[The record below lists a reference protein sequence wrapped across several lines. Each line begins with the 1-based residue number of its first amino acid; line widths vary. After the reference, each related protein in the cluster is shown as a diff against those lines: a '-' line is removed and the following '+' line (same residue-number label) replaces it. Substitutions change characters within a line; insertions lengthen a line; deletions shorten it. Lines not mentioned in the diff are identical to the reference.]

1 MKKLTKKGFTLVEL
15 LAVITI
21 LGIISAVA
29 VISVSSYLTK
39 TRQEAMENLSK
50 TAYDGFVNYMMEQN
64 VLLNPGEIYPAGAN
78 IGNHSAAI
86 TLDDLYQDD
95 KIDRPSNPY
104 NTSAM
109 CTGYVYAENPT
120 TNNTNSALHGVDTYK
135 VHVYVDCGSGHEV
148 SEVFPKD

>member
-50 TAYDGFVNYMMEQN
+50 TAYDGFVNYMMEKN
-64 VLLNPGEIYPAGAN
+64 VLLNKGEIYPAGAN
-78 IGNHSAAI
+78 TGNHSAAI